1 VATTEHDV
9 LFDKLAEEAFPFLDE
24 LRESGSINM
33 FQAPD
38 FIIEEMGVDKH
49 MARKLVSAWM
59 YQFTLKKEKKKDDV
73 DS

>member
-1 VATTEHDV
+1 VATTEHDI
-9 LFDKLAEEAFPFLDE
+9 LFDKLAEDAFPFLDE
-24 LRESGSINM
+24 LRESGAINM
-33 FQAPD
+33 FEAPD
-38 FIIEEMGVDKH
+38 YLMEEMEINKH